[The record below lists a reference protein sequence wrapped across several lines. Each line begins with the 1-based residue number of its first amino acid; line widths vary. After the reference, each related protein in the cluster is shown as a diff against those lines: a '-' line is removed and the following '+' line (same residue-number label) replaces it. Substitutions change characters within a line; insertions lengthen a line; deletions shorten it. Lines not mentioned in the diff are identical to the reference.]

1 MSAHID
7 KIFAEFD
14 YVIPDYQIKWA
25 SLVDFKAVGDYMA
38 NLAILMAQGR
48 L

>member
-25 SLVDFKAVGDYMA
+25 SLVDFKAIGDYMA
-38 NLAILMAQGR
+38 NLAILISMGR